1 MFGKFSGGFHMTITS
16 YLSIIKWPSDP
27 QHQIEENISLENN
40 RQYIQYLINTE
51 LCVIIRA
58 VILTRNLT

>member
-1 MFGKFSGGFHMTITS
+1 MLGKLSGGFHMTITS
-16 YLSIIKWPSDP
+16 YLSIIKWLSDP
-27 QHQIEENISLENN
+27 QHQIEENIFLETN
-40 RQYIQYLINTE
+40 RQYIQYLINTD

>member
-1 MFGKFSGGFHMTITS
+1 MLGKLSGGFHMAITS
-16 YLSIIKWPSDP
+16 YLSIIKWLSDP
-27 QHQIEENISLENN
+27 QHKIEENISVETN
-40 RQYIQYLINTE
+40 RQYIQYLINTD

>member
-1 MFGKFSGGFHMTITS
+1 MFGKLSGGFHMTITS
-16 YLSIIKWPSDP
+16 YLSIIKWLSDF

-40 RQYIQYLINTE
+40 RQYIQYLINTD

-58 VILTRNLT
+58 VILTRNLI